1 MRTIITTRRRVAALA
16 MAVASTLAGTTIA
29 VTAADVAGAAS
40 SGPPAPVLDHNRHG
54 EDAIRAL
61 GDRLPQ
67 VAAANGWTPAELRS
81 GLRTDPELW
90 VGRTGQLLFV
100 DESLARADAAA
111 SSAVAPVEAQYPLS
125 GTFALHSRPGAPRVV
140 FLDFDGY
147 DATGSGWDHGGN
159 PMVAAAYDADGD
171 PTTFSDTERATIQ
184 DIWRRIA
191 EDYAVFDIDVT
202 TEDPGADAIGR
213 STSSDQHYG
222 TRLVVT
228 PTNTAG
234 CNCGGVAYVGVFDLI
249 GNSHDYYQPAWVYTF
264 GVGTGSK
271 TIAEAASHEIGHNL
285 GLSHDGTSTSGYYT
299 GQGDWAP
306 IMGVGYYQPLTQWS
320 RGEYADANNAQDDFA
335 VMSAHGATLLAD
347 DHGDTPADATAL
359 TGPDLDVSGM
369 ISTAADHDAFSFST
383 TGGDVTLHATPATV
397 SPDLDIELRVLDANG
412 STVAVADPPSSR
424 LSSDREAGLDA
435 ELALALA
442 AGTYTAVIDGVG
454 SGDPA
459 DTGYSDYASV
469 GRYRLVGTIPTDGST
484 PPPPPPSTPPAAPS
498 DATATASGATV
509 TVTWT
514 DNSDDE
520 TGFEVVREFLHKNGS
535 WRGATVIATTG
546 PNSTSI
552 TDDPGSG
559 TFRYSI
565 RAVNDAGASTYTVT
579 DAIAVSGSGGSGGG
593 GGGSGGGGGHG
604 KPKFR

>member
-1 MRTIITTRRRVAALA
+1 MRTITTRRRVAALA
-16 MAVASTLAGTTIA
+16 MAVTTTLAWSTIA
-29 VTAADVAGAAS
+29 VTTADVAGAATS
-40 SGPPAPVLDHNRHG
+40 DPPAPVLDHNRHG

-67 VAAANGWTPAELRS
+67 VAAANGRTPAELRAA
-81 GLRTDPELW
+81 LRTDPELW

-100 DESLARADAAA
+100 DESLARADAAGA
-111 SSAVAPVEAQYPLS
+111 SAVAPTEAQYPLS
-125 GTFALHSRPGAPRVV
+125 ETFALHSRPGAPRVV

-147 DATGSGWDHGGN
+147 DATGSGWDHDGH
-159 PMVAAAYDADGD
+159 PMVAAPYDADGD

-184 DIWRRIA
+184 DIWRRVA

-202 TEDPGADAIGR
+202 TEDPGSDAIGR
-213 STSSDQHYG
+213 ATSSDQNYG

-228 PTNTAG
+228 PTNTYG
-234 CNCGGVAYVGVFDLI
+234 CSCGGVAYVGVFDAI
-249 GNSHDYYQPAWVYTF
+249 GSNHDYYQPAWVYTF

-285 GLSHDGTSTSGYYT
+285 GLSHDGTSTSGYYA

-320 RGEYADANNAQDDFA
+320 RGEYADANNPEDDFA
-335 VMSAHGATLLAD
+335 VMGSHGATLLAD

-369 ISTAADHDAFSFST
+369 ISTAADRDAFSFST

-424 LSSDREAGLDA
+424 LSSDLEAGLDA
-435 ELALALA
+435 ELTLTLAP
-442 AGTYTAVIDGVG
+442 GTYTAVVDGIG
-454 SGDPA
+454 AGDPA
-459 DTGYSDYASV
+459 GTGYSDYASV
-469 GRYRLVGTIPTDGST
+469 GRYRLVGSVPTDGST
-484 PPPPPPSTPPAAPS
+484 PPPPPATPPAAPS
-498 DATATASGATV
+498 DATATAAGTTV

-546 PNSTSI
+546 ADATSV

-579 DAIAVSGSGGSGGG
+579 DPVAVSGSGSG

-604 KPKFR
+604 KPKLR